1 MSRITWTLEECT
13 VDDPWTQQ
21 QETHTVRTG
30 WACEC
35 GKVPPTRL
43 RSWTLED
50 HAASHLIEHGAPTMA
65 SEPCICGWVYTS
77 IAYEDAGNILRRH
90 QIHHHRWL
98 VEVWD
103 A

>member
-1 MSRITWTLEECT
+1 MSRITWEIEERET
-13 VDDPWTQQ
+13 YDPWAGGTQTQ
-21 QETHTVRTG
+21 TVRTG

-35 GKVPPTRL
+35 GQVPPTRL

-50 HAASHLIEHGAPTMA
+50 HAARHLIEHGAPTMT
-65 SEPCICGWVYTS
+65 SEPCICGWVYTF
-77 IAYEDAGNILRRH
+77 IAYEDAGSIRRRH
-90 QIHHHRWL
+90 EIHHHRWL